1 MCDEI
6 TAHRAVLIALTRGC
20 LISTPSRMDS
30 KERALVLISFAM
42 AAGDDRGMR

>member
-1 MCDEI
+1 MVLHDE
-6 TAHRAVLIALTRGC
+6 RVGLTKGC
-20 LISTPSRMDS
+20 LISMPSRTNS